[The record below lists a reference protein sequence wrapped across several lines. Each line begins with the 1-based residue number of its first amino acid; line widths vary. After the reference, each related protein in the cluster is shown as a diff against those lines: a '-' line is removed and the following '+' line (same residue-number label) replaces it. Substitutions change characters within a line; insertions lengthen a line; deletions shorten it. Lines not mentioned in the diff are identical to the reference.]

1 MENQLLELTKLGG
14 ELKEGLV
21 GLKTA
26 QDKLKTDTDGLVKA
40 QVDRIAEEIGT
51 KFEALQE
58 KQSAVEAALQRVG
71 DNTETKGESKEDTLK
86 KEAFLSFIRAGGD
99 AAKLSPEHQK
109 AMSTDNLTNG
119 GYLVAPQMLGMI
131 NARVFE
137 TSPMRQLANVVKTSN
152 KSIEVILDD
161 DEAGGGWAGEGDP
174 VSETGTPQTGK
185 VEIAAKKLYAY
196 PKITNEMLADSEVD
210 VEAWLNGKISD
221 KLSRLENTGY
231 LVGNGVAQPRGLLT
245 YSAWTTPGV
254 YQRGA
259 IEQIANGSSS
269 AMTELGLINL
279 MGSLKEDYQ
288 ARASLLMKRST
299 FIEYLKLSGTN
310 VFRFFNLQPQT
321 GPQGSVLSGSLTLL
335 EKTVRLAD
343 DMPVIGSN
351 ALTVAYGDF
360 SRAYTIVDRQAIAV
374 LKDPYTTP
382 GIVKFYAEKRVG
394 GAVTNF
400 DAIKLL
406 KMA

>member
-1 MENQLLELTKLGG
+1 METPQELAKLGD
-14 ELKEGLV
+14 ELKAGLV
-21 GLKTA
+21 SLQKA
-26 QDKLKTDTDGLVKA
+26 QEQGQKDTDGLITAKVKK
-40 QVDRIAEEIGT
+40 IADELGA
-51 KFEALQE
+51 KFETLQE

-71 DNTETKGESKEDTLK
+71 DNTETKGENKEDIAK
-86 KEAFLSFIRAGGD
+86 KEAFIAFLRAGGD
-99 AAKLSPEHQK
+99 AGKLSAEHQK

-119 GYLVAPQMLGMI
+119 GYLVAPQMMGMV

-137 TSPMRQLANVVKTSN
+137 TSPMRQMATVVKTSN

-174 VSETGTPQTGK
+174 VAETGTPQLGRL
-185 VEIAAKKLYAY
+185 EIVAKKLYAY
-196 PKITNEMLADSEVD
+196 PKITNEMLADAEVD
-210 VEAWLNGKISD
+210 VEAWLTGKVGD
-221 KLSRLENTGY
+221 KFSRLENSGF
-231 LVGNGVAQPRGLLT
+231 LVGNGVSQPRGLLT
-245 YSAWTTPGV
+245 YGAWASAGV

-259 IEQIANGSSS
+259 IEQINNGSTS
-269 AMTELGLINL
+269 AMTEAGLITL

-310 VFRFFNLQPQT
+310 VFRFFNLQPQS
-321 GPQGSVLSGSLTLL
+321 GPQGSVLGGSLTLL
-335 EKTVRLAD
+335 EKTVRLGD
-343 DMPVIGSN
+343 DMPTIGSN

-360 SRAYTIVDRQAIAV
+360 SRAYTIVDRQAISV
-374 LKDPYTTP
+374 LKDPYTSP

-400 DAIKLL
+400 DAVKLL